1 MYLTGIR
8 IHSPKTVAEALGLLA
23 GLKNA
28 RILAGGTDILV
39 DLKQGLTEAGDL
51 ISLKNIQELKGIEKK
66 GKTIR
71 IGAATTPLEIH
82 SNSLIRQHFP
92 VLAEAARSMA
102 SAQIRALAT
111 IGGNIASA
119 VPSADLP
126 PSLIAADATVEISC
140 AESAREIPLFEF
152 FTGPRETVC
161 RKEEL
166 LVSIQIPLLPPS
178 TGISYKKFTLREANA
193 LAVASAA
200 SRLTL
205 KNKKMEKVTVV
216 LGAVAPTPVVAQ
228 KIAGFLQGKTPSQ
241 EIFEEAVPLAAEESK
256 PISDIRGSAWFRK
269 ELIRVLTLR
278 SLAEALEQAL
288 GKKGETKNSL

>member
-8 IHSPKTVAEALGLLA
+8 IHSPKTVAEALELLA

-39 DLKQGLTEAGDL
+39 DLKQGLSAAGDL

-66 GKTIR
+66 GKTVR
-71 IGAATTPLEIH
+71 IGAGTTPLEVH
-82 SNSLIRQHFP
+82 FDPLIREYFP
-92 VLAEAARSMA
+92 ALAEAAQSMA

-111 IGGNIASA
+111 IGGNISSA

-126 PSLIAADATVEISC
+126 PPLIAADATVELRCS
-140 AESAREIPLFEF
+140 ESAREIPLLEF

-166 LVSIQIPLLPPS
+166 LTSVCIPLPPPN

-205 KNKKMEKVTVV
+205 ENKKMQKVTVV
-216 LGAVAPTPVVAQ
+216 LGAVAPTPVLAQ
-228 KIAGFLQGKTPSQ
+228 KTAGFLQGKMPSRS
-241 EIFEEAVPLAAEESK
+241 IFEEAAAFAAEESR

-278 SLAEALEQAL
+278 SLDQALERAQGKSQ
-288 GKKGETKNSL
+288 GKKKSP